1 MSKFDLIAVTG
12 EYTNA
17 AGETKKRFARVGSM
31 WDKGQNLSI
40 KIDNVPVG
48 NWDGWLMVKPA
59 EERQQ
64 QQQQQ
69 PKRQQYQGL
78 PADDGDIPF

>member
-17 AGETKKRFARVGSM
+17 QGETKKRFAKVGTM
-31 WDKGQNLSI
+31 WDKGQSMSI
-40 KIDNVPVG
+40 KIDNMPVG
-48 NWDGWLMVKPA
+48 QWDGWLMVKPA

-64 QQQQQ
+64 QQQ
-69 PKRQQYQGL
+69 KRQQYQGL